1 MFSQEILFFMLC
13 PIAMAALSGALYY
26 LLKDGFQSNESSI
39 MNFIFGLIVTIVTTI
54 YVLINI
60 SNAKS
65 EYSYHNIKLDQ
76 IVHFDSFKETTETQ
90 FDGEGNFYDVSNIW
104 LLTVEDKT
112 FKVDLVLGNIKE
124 YEKDNPIFIYQYV
137 ENVIISNRPIDD
149 KIGKEIENKLERYSI
164 YYWCFLWIAF
174 SAVFALGSLC
184 DSCNTNLKS

>member
-13 PIAMAALSGALYY
+13 PIAMAALWGALYY

>member
-13 PIAMAALSGALYY
+13 PIAMAALWGALYY

-124 YEKDNPIFIYQYV
+124 YEKDNPIFIYQYI

>member
-13 PIAMAALSGALYY
+13 PIAMAALWGALYY

-174 SAVFALGSLC
+174 SAVFAFLSLC
-184 DSCNTNLKS
+184 DTCNAKLKS

>member
-13 PIAMAALSGALYY
+13 PIAMAALWGALYY

-76 IVHFDSFKETTETQ
+76 IVHFDTFKETTETQ

-124 YEKDNPIFIYQYV
+124 YEKDNPIFIYQYI

-149 KIGKEIENKLERYSI
+149 KIGEEIENKLERYSI

>member
-13 PIAMAALSGALYY
+13 PIAMAALWGALYY

-124 YEKDNPIFIYQYV
+124 YEKDNPIFIYQYI

-149 KIGKEIENKLERYSI
+149 KIGEEIENKLERYSI
-164 YYWCFLWIAF
+164 YYWCFLWITF
-174 SAVFALGSLC
+174 SAVFALVSLF

>member
-1 MFSQEILFFMLC
+1 MYSRELLIFMVC
-13 PIAMAALSGALYY
+13 PIAMAALWGALYY
-26 LLKDGFQSNESSI
+26 VLKNGFQPNESSI
-39 MNFIFGLIVTIVTTI
+39 LNFVAGLIVTLLTTF

-65 EYSYHNIKLDQ
+65 EYSYQNIKLNQ
-76 IVHFDSFKETTETQ
+76 IAHFDSFKETSETQ
-90 FDGEGNFYDVSNIW
+90 FDGEGNYYDLSNIW

-124 YEKDNPIFIYQYV
+124 YEKDNPIYIYQYG
-137 ENVIISNRPIDD
+137 EKMIISNKPIDD
-149 KIGKEIENKLERYSI
+149 KIGKEIEHKLERYSI

>member
-13 PIAMAALSGALYY
+13 PIAMAALWGALYY

-76 IVHFDSFKETTETQ
+76 IVHLKLIYVQYDHLKLQISYSHLFPFVEDSF
-90 FDGEGNFYDVSNIW
+90 
-104 LLTVEDKT
+104 L
-112 FKVDLVLGNIKE
+112 
-124 YEKDNPIFIYQYV
+124 
-137 ENVIISNRPIDD
+137 
-149 KIGKEIENKLERYSI
+149 KLS
-164 YYWCFLWIAF
+164 
-174 SAVFALGSLC
+174 S
-184 DSCNTNLKS
+184 

>member
-13 PIAMAALSGALYY
+13 PIAMAALWGALYY

-124 YEKDNPIFIYQYV
+124 YEKDNPIFIYQYI

-149 KIGKEIENKLERYSI
+149 KIGEEIENKLERYSI